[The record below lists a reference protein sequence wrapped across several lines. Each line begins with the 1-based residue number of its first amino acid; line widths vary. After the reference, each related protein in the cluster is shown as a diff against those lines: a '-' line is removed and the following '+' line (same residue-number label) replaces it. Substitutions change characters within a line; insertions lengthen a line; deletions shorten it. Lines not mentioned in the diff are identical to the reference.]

1 MHKKILL
8 FLVGLSLGV
17 VFLKI
22 GQPMLVIF
30 ALFLITLSFDKYLQ
44 ELSQKIK
51 VSKCTKLLFLAV
63 IVGLLT
69 ESLAFWNNLELSNDE
84 IMRLNRLYSPYLYA
98 DLLIGFGHY
107 IPLAFLW
114 CFLLR
119 KVTFSIKEI
128 FIVMGVFG
136 ILFEGSGIVFATF
149 KPLIWLYAFLVHGSY
164 LSIIFIVLRDEI
176 IVRGKR
182 MKPFWKKYA
191 LGFLVSVATVIPFL
205 IWRSILKLFIN
216 I

>member
-8 FLVGLSLGV
+8 FLAGLSLGV

-136 ILFEGSGIVFATF
+136 ILFEGAGIVFATF
-149 KPLIWLYAFLVHGSY
+149 NPFIWLYAFLVHGSY
-164 LSIIFIVLRDEI
+164 LSIIFIVLKDEI

-205 IWRSILKLFIN
+205 IWKSILKLFID

>member
-8 FLVGLSLGV
+8 FLLGLALGV

-44 ELSQKIK
+44 GLSQKIK

-63 IVGLLT
+63 IIGIVT
-69 ESLAFWNNLELSNDE
+69 ESLAFWNNLELSSEE

-114 CFLLR
+114 CFLVR
-119 KVTFSIKEI
+119 RVTFSIKEI
-128 FIVMGVFG
+128 FIIMGVFG
-136 ILFEGSGIVFATF
+136 VLFEGAGLVFATF
-149 KPLIWLYAFLVHGSY
+149 NPLIWLYAFLVHGSY
-164 LSIIFIVLRDEI
+164 LVIIFIILKKEL

-182 MKPFWKKYA
+182 TKPFWKKYA
-191 LGFLVSVATVIPFL
+191 LGFLISVATVIPFL
-205 IWRSILKLFIN
+205 VWRSVLKLFIN